1 MSGRIF
7 MEFKANFVVFDL
19 ETGGLSHENNP
30 VLEVAM
36 FVLKSNLE
44 NGDEYDTL
52 VKPYGNLTI
61 QKEALYSNGIDLDVV
76 NNIGKTVDVVVNDL
90 CKFLQN
96 QKVGREKPILVGH
109 NIDKFD
115 IPFLDAMFT
124 FCKKDLSNYVNSDFT
139 IDTMWWSRIRWQES
153 VNYKLGTCIQNAGI
167 ELVNAHRA
175 VADTRA
181 TRELVKKFLMGLR
194 SDGSTVSKEKKF
206 RETFEF

>member
-1 MSGRIF
+1 

-19 ETGGLSHENNP
+19 ETGGLSHEKNP

-36 FVLKSNLE
+36 FVLTNDLD
-44 NGDEYDTL
+44 NGDEYDSL
-52 VKPYGNLTI
+52 IKPYGDLVI
-61 QKEALYSNGIDLDVV
+61 QKEALDSNGIDMGVV
-76 NNIGKTVDVVVNDL
+76 ENMGKNIDVVVNDL
-90 CKFLQN
+90 CKFLQS

-115 IPFLDAMFT
+115 IPFLNSMFE
-124 FCKKDLSNYVNSDFT
+124 FCKKDLSKFVNDNFT

-153 VNYKLGTCIQNAGI
+153 PNYKLGTCVQNAGI

-175 VADTRA
+175 VADTKA

-194 SDGSTVSKEKKF
+194 SNGSTVGEEKRF
-206 RETFEF
+206 RNSFEF